1 MTYAVVVI
9 ENNLVLPDSTSVY
22 FSTTHVVYSLI
33 FFKKFF
39 FTTFPICS
47 LSGFIKRSIGIV
59 IPRRTNPLIEQ
70 MCLNTLSSIL
80 LVIMANIS
88 NTEKAQTGED
98 FLARLF
104 CLTQVRELHLSSLAR
119 GSRGK

>member
-1 MTYAVVVI
+1 MAYAVVVI

-33 FFKKFF
+33 LILIF

-47 LSGFIKRSIGIV
+47 RSEFINRSIGIV
-59 IPRRTNPLIEQ
+59 IPRRANPLIEQ

-98 FLARLF
+98 F
-104 CLTQVRELHLSSLAR
+104 
-119 GSRGK
+119 